1 MTASFFGLSQHDAGS
16 AAVAASMVA
25 VIKQCGGA
33 SVAGPCA
40 AYPFGSHREVHTVA
54 ASGSSICRNGMD
66 GTIGQPGI
74 CNAGALHG

>member
-16 AAVAASMVA
+16 GAVAARVVA
-25 VIKQCGGA
+25 GIRQCDGA
-33 SVAGPCA
+33 SVAGSCV
-40 AYPFGSHREVHTVA
+40 AYPFGSHREVPAVA

-74 CNAGALHG
+74 CNEDALDG